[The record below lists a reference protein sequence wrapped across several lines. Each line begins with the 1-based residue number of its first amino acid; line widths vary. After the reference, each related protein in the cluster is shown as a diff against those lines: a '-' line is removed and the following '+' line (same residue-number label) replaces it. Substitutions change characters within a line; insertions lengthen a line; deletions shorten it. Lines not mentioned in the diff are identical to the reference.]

1 VKIVEQNSK
10 DDIISSFE
18 LQLRALNQKL
28 TELERRLSVLERSA
42 GSPKPQISVTK
53 LNPVPK
59 QTPSLRGR
67 SYLERMIETARR
79 EHEREHGQ

>member
-1 VKIVEQNSK
+1 MKIVEQNSK
-10 DDIISSFE
+10 DDINPSFE
-18 LQLRALNQKL
+18 PQLRALIQKL
-28 TELERRLSVLERSA
+28 AELERRLAVLERSA
-42 GSPKPQISVTK
+42 APLRPEIPVKK

-59 QTPSLRGR
+59 QASSLRGR

>member
-1 VKIVEQNSK
+1 MEQNSK
-10 DDIISSFE
+10 DDLISSLE
-18 LQLRALNQKL
+18 LQLRALTHKL
-28 TELERRLSVLERSA
+28 AELERRLAVLERSA
-42 GSPKPQISVTK
+42 GPPKPEISVK

-59 QTPSLRGR
+59 QAPSLRGR

>member
-1 VKIVEQNSK
+1 MKIVEQNSK

-18 LQLRALNQKL
+18 LQLRALTQKL
-28 TELERRLSVLERSA
+28 AELERRLAVLERSA
-42 GSPKPQISVTK
+42 GPLKPETLKK

-59 QTPSLRGR
+59 QAPSLRGR